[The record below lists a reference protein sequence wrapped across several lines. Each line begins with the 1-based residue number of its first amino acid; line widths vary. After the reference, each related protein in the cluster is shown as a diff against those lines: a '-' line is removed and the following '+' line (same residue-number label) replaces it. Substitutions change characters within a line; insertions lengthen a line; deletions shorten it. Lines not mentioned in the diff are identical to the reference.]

1 MTSRTPI
8 TVTVYCIQLG
18 WSRTVKVYPEYFHFM
33 HLALLLV
40 ITFKI
45 YWSVYSPC
53 FLTEKMLTVE
63 KEHLML
69 QII

>member
-1 MTSRTPI
+1 
-8 TVTVYCIQLG
+8 
-18 WSRTVKVYPEYFHFM
+18 M

-63 KEHLML
+63 KEHFML